1 MIDPACPAP
10 ARSDSGGCNA
20 RAMALV
26 ALQLAAVLAGQAL
39 ARRRPGLLRRA
50 ASWRGLLAS
59 LLLMLL
65 GVGGLS
71 AAAGGRCEPLAWL
84 CFTAG
89 GVLLSLQLARHD
101 TGALRRGLLQA
112 GALLLLAAAAAPLLG
127 YYASAA
133 RTTLPLLTL
142 ALLVSLATSILWPC
156 AATSQALLSAAGAAL
171 FAVWTVHDIAARPC
185 GSPWLKSVEIFLD
198 LFNLLTF
205 SSNAP

>member
-1 MIDPACPAP
+1 M
-10 ARSDSGGCNA
+10 SDSGGCNA

-39 ARRRPGLLRRA
+39 VRRRPGLLHRA

-71 AAAGGRCEPLAWL
+71 AAAGAGGGRCEPLAWL

-89 GVLLSLQLARHD
+89 GVLLSLQLANYD

-133 RTTLPLLTL
+133 RTALPLLTL
-142 ALLVSLATSILWPC
+142 ALLVSLATSVLWPC
-156 AATSQALLSAAGAAL
+156 AAAAQALLSAAGAAL